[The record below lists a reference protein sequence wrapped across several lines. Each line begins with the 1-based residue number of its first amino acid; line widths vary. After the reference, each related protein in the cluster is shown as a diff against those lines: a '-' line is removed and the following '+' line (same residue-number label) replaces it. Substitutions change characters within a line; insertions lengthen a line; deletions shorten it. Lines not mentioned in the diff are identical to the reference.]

1 MGWLYFIPVMFM
13 TKVVFLGED
22 DRKLILETRQKLD
35 EIAKIMEELLETV
48 EILSDPDIMEE
59 IRKGIED
66 VKAGRVTPLRKLLKE
81 EAR

>member
-1 MGWLYFIPVMFM
+1 MFM
-13 TKVVFLGED
+13 TKVVFLDED

-35 EIAKIMEELLETV
+35 EITKLMEELLETV
-48 EILSDPDIMEE
+48 EILSDPDMMEN
-59 IRKGIED
+59 IREGLED